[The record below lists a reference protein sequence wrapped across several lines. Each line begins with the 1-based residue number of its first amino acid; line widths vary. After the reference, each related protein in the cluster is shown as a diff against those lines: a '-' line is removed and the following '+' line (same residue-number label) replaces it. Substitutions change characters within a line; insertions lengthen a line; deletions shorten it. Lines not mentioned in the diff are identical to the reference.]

1 MQQGWSVKRLIR
13 DLVLSRT
20 YRLSSSFDHAAAAS
34 DPENRWLWRMNR
46 RRLQVEALRD
56 SLLAVSEQLDRSPTE
71 SVVADLNVQAT
82 GVGINP
88 NKPVRSVRRTVYLPV
103 IRNDLP
109 ALFQLFD
116 FGDALSVNGRR
127 RTTNVAP
134 QALFMMN
141 SPLVLEAAN
150 RTAASVLA
158 GHDVCDERQLLERF
172 TLRILGRSP
181 LPDEIEPSL
190 ALVHA
195 VLSEAAGREAA
206 VDRSARVRAWAVLSH
221 ALFCSTS
228 FQYVD

>member
-1 MQQGWSVKRLIR
+1 MKRLIR
-13 DLVLSRT
+13 HLVLSRT
-20 YRLSSSFDHAAAAS
+20 YQLSSKFDRAAAAR
-34 DPENRWLWRMNR
+34 DPENRWLWRMSRRTAPGRGAARRRCWPSADSSIR
-46 RRLQVEALRD
+46 RRLG
-56 SLLAVSEQLDRSPTE
+56 

-82 GVGINP
+82 GVGVKP
-88 NKPVRSVRRTVYLPV
+88 NKPVRSVRRTIYLPV

-127 RTTNVAP
+127 STTIVAP

-150 RTAASVLA
+150 RTAAIVLA
-158 GHDVCDERQLLERF
+158 GRDVPDERQVLERLY
-172 TLRILGRSP
+172 LRILGRP
-181 LPDEIEPSL
+181 PRPDEIEPSL

-195 VLSEAAGREAA
+195 ALSESAVSGPAVSGSAVEAP
-206 VDRSARVRAWAVLSH
+206 ARVRAWAVLGQ

-228 FQYVD
+228 FQYLD